1 MRRTQ
6 GQTVKRS
13 NSRSQ
18 AFIQTKYQVTA
29 LAVLALALAGKSA
42 AQERPLRRTA
52 DTEAVPVSAVA
63 SERRIIVS
71 IPDRR
76 LALVENG
83 CVMLMFRV
91 AVGAPASPS
100 PVGEFRVVNLVTD
113 PVYYHPGQVIPAGPE
128 NPVGPRWIGLSAKG
142 YGIHGTNE
150 PRMIGRR
157 ASHGCI
163 RLSNAD
169 VKILFAH
176 LRVGDVVELHATRDA
191 ETAQLFGDGDGSAHV
206 LVASAAEPKAGAI
219 DPVHATATASATA
232 Q

>member
-6 GQTVKRS
+6 RHTGKRKGL
-13 NSRSQ
+13 RTR
-18 AFIQTKYQVTA
+18 AVVPAKYQIAA
-29 LAVLALALAGKSA
+29 LAVFALALAGKCA
-42 AQERPLRRTA
+42 AQDRPARRPA
-52 DTEAVPVSAVA
+52 DTEAAPA
-63 SERRIIVS
+63 SPAAPERRIIIS

-76 LALVENG
+76 LALIENG
-83 CVMLMFRV
+83 RVILMFRV

-113 PVYYHPGQVIPAGPE
+113 PVYYHPGNVIPAGPE

-150 PRMIGRR
+150 PRLIGRR

-163 RLSNAD
+163 RLSNDD

-191 ETAQLFGDGDGSAHV
+191 QTAQLFGEGDGNARV
-206 LVASAAEPKAGAI
+206 LLASAAEVKPETADPARTTGA
-219 DPVHATATASATA
+219 ASGSA